1 MRRFLERTEH
11 PAPSMSYIRLFA
23 ALILLSLPAV
33 AAAGAFSPSLL
44 LSPTS
49 LAEADD
55 VAAGDGDWRLPEG
68 TLRASRLPNG
78 FEIPDQPDRDG
89 LRKDTYYFV
98 FSQFFVIGILY
109 VMPEDISGWTDE
121 QKDNFTLSKYT
132 DNISEIRWDSD
143 RWWINY
149 VLHPYWGGAY
159 YVRARERGYDDDQAF
174 WYSVLLSTMFE
185 YGAEAIFEVPSI
197 QDLILTPGLG
207 YFFGRYMMGLRDDL
221 RAQLRAGHELSAGD
235 RAMLF
240 VTDPLGSVNKALD
253 RMFGIRGD
261 YQFSPFMV
269 TPSAQSAFHQDDL
282 DEGPHAVVAGT
293 IAPGLQLHLRW

>member
-1 MRRFLERTEH
+1 
-11 PAPSMSYIRLFA
+11 MSYLRLLA
-23 ALILLSLPAV
+23 ALILLSLSAV
-33 AAAGAFSPSLL
+33 AMAGAGDSPPSLL
-44 LSPTS
+44 LSPVT
-49 LAEADD
+49 LADAGQA
-55 VAAGDGDWRLPEG
+55 AAGEGDWRLPEG
-68 TLRASRLPNG
+68 TLRASRLPDG

-89 LRKDTYYFV
+89 IRKDTYYFLS
-98 FSQFFVIGILY
+98 SQFIVIGILY

-121 QKDNFTLSKYT
+121 QKDNFTFSKYT
-132 DNISEIRWDSD
+132 DNISEIRWDTD

-185 YGAEAIFEVPSI
+185 YGAEAIFEVPSV

-207 YFFGRYMMGLRDDL
+207 YFFGRYMMGLRNDL
-221 RAQLRAGHELSAGD
+221 RAQMRAGHELSAGD

-240 VTDPLGSVNKALD
+240 VTDPLGAVNKAFD

-261 YQFSPFMV
+261 YLFSPFMV
-269 TPSAQSAFHQDDL
+269 TAPVQAVFHPDDL
-282 DEGPHAVVAGT
+282 DEAPRAVVAGT
-293 IAPGLQLHLRW
+293 IAPGLQLNLRW